1 MKRIYTRTGDLGET
15 SLLGGPRVAKDTT
28 RIEAFGH
35 IDELNALLGLVLA
48 ELDVPPTDASKSK
61 PPPQQSSEVD
71 LPMLDAILCRIQ
83 DQLFIL
89 GGELSARNPV
99 ETGVRM
105 IDENAIKAIENDIDR
120 CQEILPPQTSFIR
133 PCGVRAAAQLHVAR
147 TVCRRAERHLIR
159 LMREPYDEVSRRP
172 LAYLN
177 RLSDLLY
184 IMARTVNFLAGRD
197 EESPAK
203 S

>member
-28 RIEAFGH
+28 RVEAFGQ
-35 IDELNALLGLVLA
+35 IDELNAHLGLARA
-48 ELDVPPTDASKSK
+48 ELGVPPSDAQDNALPPVQNPAVDSK
-61 PPPQQSSEVD
+61 
-71 LPMLDAILCRIQ
+71 LLDAILRRIQ

-105 IDENAIKAIENDIDR
+105 INEKAILALESDIDR
-120 CQEILPPQTSFIR
+120 CQEILPHQKTFLR
-133 PCGVRAAAQLHVAR
+133 PCGTRTAAQLHVAR
-147 TVCRRAERHLIR
+147 TVCRRAERNLIR

-184 IMARTVNFLAGRD
+184 VMARVANVLAGRD
-197 EESPAK
+197 EESPDVP
-203 S
+203 